1 MLCGPILRANPKC
14 GPLWKVS
21 LTPKEARIIGVMRL
35 AKKKEIGNRLYYWS
49 RLVEKLDQLIAR
61 LTANARRGSNGS
73 DQFCALK
80 MSLMPGQLWFSRLSA
95 VLSTLSY
102 VGREASKCVKK

>member
-1 MLCGPILRANPKC
+1 MWPF
-14 GPLWKVS
+14 VES
-21 LTPKEARIIGVMRL
+21 EFDTPRGAYHWCHAFG
-35 AKKKEIGNRLYYWS
+35 KKKEIGNRLYYWPG
-49 RLVEKLDQLIAR
+49 LVEKLDQLIAR